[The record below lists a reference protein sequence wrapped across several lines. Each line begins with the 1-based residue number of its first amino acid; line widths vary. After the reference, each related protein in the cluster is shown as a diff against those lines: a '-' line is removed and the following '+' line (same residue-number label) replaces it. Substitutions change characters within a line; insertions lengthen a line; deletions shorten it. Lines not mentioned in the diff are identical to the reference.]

1 MLRIVIL
8 GCLLAQAFSWSA
20 LAQDAAQRAAPAI
33 SLTQDL
39 RANAREAASARVPLA
54 VFFSQDGCPYCEQ
67 ARRDYLAPMAADPA
81 SRDRVRIVEVEVTAQ
96 GTLADFSGQRVSP
109 SALARAR
116 GVRTVPTVLFLGAR
130 GETLA
135 APLVGLTVPDFYQS
149 YLERRI
155 EEARARV
162 RAP

>member
-20 LAQDAAQRAAPAI
+20 QAQVASQPGSQSIAR
-33 SLTQDL
+33 SQDL
-39 RANAREAASARVPLA
+39 RASAREAASARVPLA

-81 SRDRVRIVEVEVTAQ
+81 SRDRVRIVEVEVGAP
-96 GTLADFSGQRVSP
+96 GTVTDFSGKSVPP
-109 SALARAR
+109 SAIARAY

-135 APLVGLTVPDFYQS
+135 TPLVGLTVPDFYQS

-155 EEARARV
+155 EEARVRV